1 MPREKSRGI
10 EEFYPILEIGV
21 RYSDVQFVSKIC
33 RKTIFF
39 HPSLFR
45 QKIRQVSGEFST
57 FGLAKNRVPNYIFKL
72 LHFAL

>member
-1 MPREKSRGI
+1 MSTVTCKARVTKNVG
-10 EEFYPILEIGV
+10 FG
-21 RYSDVQFVSKIC
+21 YSDVQFVSKIC
-33 RKTIFF
+33 RKSIFF

-57 FGLAKNRVPNYIFKL
+57 FGIVKNRVPNYKIKL